1 MIILWITMLA
11 IAIGVVMLKRRLQ
24 PYIATPNKP
33 ALQED
38 MISITSVIGLDE
50 ENSEQVDENNSEDI
64 KVNPLKVEIK
74 SSGLDTSKIKEYI
87 GEQIKKFEFR
97 PRNFQEF
104 IAQDQAK
111 EQGRTIIKKV
121 NRGIKGHLFLSA
133 RQGMGKTTFVK
144 LLANELNAILITRVG
159 KQLDDP
165 DAIIEVINEINTT
178 EKDKKVIFFLD
189 ECDSM
194 EKKSVKLL
202 NPIIEQFEISGKKI
216 KPFIF
221 ACASINK
228 DIWIKNNPDTL
239 DRISHSLHFT
249 NYSAEN
255 INTILTQYK
264 NQLYPNDKVS
274 EKILNLISKSCKF
287 CPRIGINLLED
298 FIVEQDMEKVL
309 RNRRIVKDGL
319 TETDIKVLQ
328 VLNRTTR
335 AMGANALGQR
345 IGMTQKQYIQEIEPY
360 LAENGYIIR
369 IPSRVITDFGR
380 KFLKELK
387 NE

>member
-1 MIILWITMLA
+1 MIILWFMMFA
-11 IAIGVVMLKRRLQ
+11 VAMGVILLKRKLQ
-24 PYIATPNKP
+24 PYIATQNKITP
-33 ALQED
+33 QED
-38 MISITSVIGLDE
+38 MISITSVMGLDE
-50 ENSEQVDENNSEDI
+50 ENDEQIDENDSEDI
-64 KVNPLKVEIK
+64 KTKPLKVEIK

-104 IAQDQAK
+104 ISQEQSK

-121 NRGIKGHLFLSA
+121 ARGIKGHLFLSA
-133 RQGMGKTTFVK
+133 RQGMGKTTFVQ
-144 LLANELNAILITRVG
+144 LLANELNAKLITRVG

-165 DAIIEVINEINTT
+165 DALIEVINEINTSK
-178 EKDKKVIFFLD
+178 EKNVIWFLD

-194 EKKSVKLL
+194 DKKMVKML

-216 KPFIF
+216 KQFVF

-274 EKILNLISKSCKF
+274 EEILTLISKSCKF

-319 TETDIKVLQ
+319 DETDIKILN
-328 VLNRTTR
+328 VLNQATR
-335 AMGANALGQR
+335 AMGANATALRAGLS
-345 IGMTQKQYIQEIEPY
+345 QKQYTTEFEPY
-360 LAENGYIIR
+360 LYEMSYINR
-369 IPSRVITDFGR
+369 IPSRVISEKGK

-387 NE
+387 K